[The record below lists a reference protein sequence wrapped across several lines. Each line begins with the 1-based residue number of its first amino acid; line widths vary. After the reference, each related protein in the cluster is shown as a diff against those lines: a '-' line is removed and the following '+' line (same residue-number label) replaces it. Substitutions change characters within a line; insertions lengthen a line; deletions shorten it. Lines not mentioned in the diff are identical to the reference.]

1 MSQPR
6 YAKVDAA
13 DYKRLK
19 RYEWVADKNGNRF
32 YARRHTV
39 GGKGKNGTLVYLHQE
54 IIDVPKGM
62 VIDHINHDAMD
73 NRRSNLRAATHSQ
86 NMWNKSKQRGNYTSI
101 YKGVAWYQK
110 TGKWRARIYYNGK
123 EILIGYFDDEKAA
136 AMAYDEKAKELF
148 GEFAAPNLP

>member
-32 YARRHTV
+32 YVRRHIPA
-39 GGKGKNGTLVYLHQE
+39 GKGKEKLIYLHQE

-62 VIDHINHDAMD
+62 IIDHINHDAMD

-110 TGKWRARIYYNGK
+110 TGKWRVRIYYNGK

-136 AMAYDEKAKELF
+136 AMAYDAKAKELF